1 MVKYENKY
9 NETIRRLSKVI
20 YRKLKYQFS
29 SIKYGEFKISELFW
43 RFILM
48 CLDRYHKTIAQ
59 NVL

>member
-29 SIKYGEFKISELFW
+29 SIKYGEFKISELF
-43 RFILM
+43 ILM